1 MFSKN
6 FLKLLSKKEKVST
19 AFLKRQLDK
28 GTIVIPLNKKRD
40 IPNPCAVGSGLKIK
54 INTNIGLSSKEFN
67 IETEL
72 EKVDRACKYKT
83 DTIMDLSVSDNF
95 QQLRN
100 QILKKCPVPLGTVP
114 IYEAVLAAKNKKKG
128 IESIT
133 FSDIFEIL
141 KKQADEGIDFFTI
154 HAGILKKAISIL
166 KQQKRVGGI
175 VSRGGAL
182 LARWMSVNKKEN
194 PFYDN
199 FDKILKLA
207 KAYNIT
213 LSLGDA
219 LRPGAIAD
227 STDRLQVLELKT
239 LGELVKK
246 CRKSGV
252 QVMVEGPGHV
262 RLDEIPMNM
271 VLEKKICHNAPFY
284 VLGPLTTDI
293 AAGYDHITSA
303 IGGTIAAFSG
313 ADFLCVV
320 TPAEHLRHPTAD
332 DIQDGVIASSIAAHS
347 VNVLRFKDE
356 WEKDKLLSRDRAKRN
371 WKKVLSQTM
380 DIEKAT
386 KYRMNIKSSEKICS
400 MCGNF
405 CSLKIT
411 EECNLL

>member
-1 MFSKN
+1 MFSKS
-6 FLKLLSKKEKVST
+6 FLSHLAKKEKVSIS
-19 AFLKRQLDK
+19 FLRRQLDNGK
-28 GTIVIPLNKKRD
+28 IVIPLNKKRN
-40 IPNPCAVGSGLKIK
+40 IPNPCAIGTGLKVK
-54 INTNIGLSSKEFN
+54 INTNIGLSTKEVD
-67 IETEL
+67 TKVEL
-72 EKVDRACKYKT
+72 KKVFRACKYNT
-83 DTIMDLSVSDNF
+83 DTIMDLSVADNF

-100 QILKKCPVPLGTVP
+100 QTLKKCPVPLGTVP
-114 IYEAVLAAKNKKKG
+114 IYEAVIAAKNKKKE
-128 IESIT
+128 IEDIT
-133 FSDIFEIL
+133 FEDIFSVL

-154 HAGILKKAISIL
+154 HAGILRKAISML
-166 KQQKRVGGI
+166 KQKRRVGGI

-182 LARWMSVNKKEN
+182 LARWMSANKKEN

-207 KAYNIT
+207 KDYNIT

-227 STDRLQVLELKT
+227 STDKLQILELRT
-239 LGELVKK
+239 LGELVKR
-246 CRKSGV
+246 CRKKGV
-252 QVMVEGPGHV
+252 QVMVEGPGHI

-271 VLEKKICHNAPFY
+271 MLEKKYCHGAPFY

-303 IGGTIAAFSG
+303 IGGAIAAFYG

-320 TPAEHLRHPTAD
+320 TPAEHLRHPTSD

-356 WEKDKLLSRDRAKRN
+356 WEKDKLLSRYRAKRN
-371 WKKVLSQTM
+371 WDKILEKTIDTDKAKQYRKK
-380 DIEKAT
+380 
-386 KYRMNIKSSEKICS
+386 IKSSESTCS
-400 MCGNF
+400 MCGDF